1 MNSTTYVVS
10 IDVPVQAKSAICGNV
25 SAKVDSYVV
34 CVFQPT
40 PSDGVWLDVRAD
52 ISTRGGMDDLISAIE
67 ANKPML
73 RRGAMREVAV
83 ADWPTID
90 GAEPE

>member
-1 MNSTTYVVS
+1 
-10 IDVPVQAKSAICGNV
+10 VPFAETFPQKWTA
-25 SAKVDSYVV
+25 
-34 CVFQPT
+34 T
-40 PSDGVWLDVRAD
+40 SDGVWLDVRAD